1 MTIVEQLINNAYQD
15 TQSLIGND
23 KKGDD
28 FSVLRDIQFVLS
40 TDDKE
45 RADAVT
51 GFIND
56 NRYGKASLE
65 ETEEKFRILVVIN
78 MPSTQHL
85 VCSTSG
91 LMSCIAT
98 IFSLEYDGWD
108 CVIPN
113 TK

>member
-1 MTIVEQLINNAYQD
+1 MPVPPLHGQNHCRMYADN
-15 TQSLIGND
+15 
-23 KKGDD
+23 
-28 FSVLRDIQFVLS
+28 
-40 TDDKE
+40 KE
-45 RADAVT
+45 TAEAVT

-65 ETEEKFRILVVIN
+65 ETEEKFRIIVVIN

-98 IFSLEYDGWD
+98 IFSLEYEGWG
-108 CVIPN
+108 CSIQN
-113 TK
+113 IE

>member
-1 MTIVEQLINNAYQD
+1 MTIVEQLLKNAYED
-15 TQSLIGND
+15 TQLLIGND
-23 KKGDD
+23 KKGDN
-28 FSVLRDIQFVLS
+28 FSHLRDIEFVMYA
-40 TDDKE
+40 DNKE
-45 RADAVT
+45 TADAVT

-56 NRYGKASLE
+56 NRYGNASLE
-65 ETEEKFRILVVIN
+65 ETEEKFRISVVIN

-98 IFSLEYDGWD
+98 IFSLEYEGWG
-108 CVIPN
+108 CVIQN